1 MLTTVTEAW
10 QTLLPPADDRHGP
23 LSRLLLV
30 LTVVTGLVDAFS
42 YLALGHVFVANMTG
56 NVVFLGLALAGA
68 KGFSVGVPLVALASF
83 SLGAVASG
91 RLVTRLGNRRGRAL
105 AVAAACESALVATA
119 WAIGA
124 GVGDPGSGATRYL
137 LVLLLAV
144 TGGLQTGTARWLAV
158 PDLIT
163 TVLTRTIAGAALDS
177 RLAGGSN
184 SHVGRRGL
192 MVVAM
197 FLGALAGA
205 SLVLHVSRSLA
216 LLAPLALLVVVMLSA
231 GRLARRRPAWD
242 RPNRAVA

>member
-163 TVLTRTIAGAALDS
+163 TVLTRTIAGAAFDS